1 MNASP
6 TLGSGTPSSRSRP
19 TARRSSL
26 SASSRPCALSA
37 LRAACR
43 AAQALAAWLLHL
55 RGHAAPVR
63 DAGADSSLAEGPL
76 PEAARRVLAFLDPPL
91 ADDAE
96 MAADVTAHARALLR
110 LCEGQAR

>member
-1 MNASP
+1 V
-6 TLGSGTPSSRSRP
+6 
-19 TARRSSL
+19 
-26 SASSRPCALSA
+26 
-37 LRAACR
+37 
-43 AAQALAAWLLHL
+43 Q
-55 RGHAAPVR
+55 